1 MSIASVKQFL
11 MNGVTA
17 VHRISCTATE
27 PRHGQEGT
35 ARDTHGTHT
44 ELTLSHIAAIILHAG
59 LRRAYV
65 VAPT

>member
-1 MSIASVKQFL
+1 MAKEV
-11 MNGVTA
+11 
-17 VHRISCTATE
+17 R
-27 PRHGQEGT
+27 P
-35 ARDTHGTHT
+35 DTHGTHT